1 MSTELKR
8 LNDQYQLVRKIGRGG
23 MGEVWAGSRSGPGGM
38 WMTCAIKLL
47 HRELAETPRDVEMF
61 LNEARIASQL
71 DHSRIVKVIDV
82 GTDDEGTP
90 FMVMEWVDGVNL
102 RAFTSEAQ
110 KQNIWPLDIDI
121 TTYVVGEVL
130 AALEYAHDRTIGGMD
145 AGVIHS
151 DVTPGNIMI
160 SSSGEVKLTDFG
172 IARFA
177 ATAGPLSRSI
187 GTPRYMSPEQL
198 TGHPC
203 RETDI
208 YALGVVLHELLDGRR
223 YLEGYP
229 QDQFHAQV
237 LFGTAPELVRPGVPA
252 WLDDLRRRMLA
263 NKPEQRP
270 SARGVRTVLVDNCP
284 RYMAAAD
291 QIKNRVYPRLIGRK
305 RSGMTELLDVG
316 AIEAAIRH
324 KMLGATPRS
333 GMAASTVTGGR
344 SPDPEEALVTDIDP
358 RPSASEPGDVPMQM
372 RRPSSP
378 GAHTRGDS
386 ASPSDVARA
395 PTTAPLTVTSDR
407 AEASRVSATHDA
419 PVEPTGPIEPTE
431 QLPDSE
437 IRRLLRL
444 PSETASPVAAAG
456 GELDAPSGEVRLPPP
471 VTVPRAAAPA
481 RNWLWVGA
489 LVSIVALA
497 LVSISLFVELRR
509 VGDAPRIETTP
520 RTDAEVA
527 SLTSTTS
534 PAAVAE
540 PIATPQ
546 VPASTEVVTEAADAS
561 ETGTETETGSETSST
576 TQREGEATTPD
587 GSEQPP
593 PSEPADQSPTVE
605 PLEPVKSNKPK
616 PKPAQVGV
624 VFVVDADVAR
634 VKVGRTSHALKN
646 GSVYVAVDA
655 GKTYELKIQRAST
668 TDWHTIGKLQAKAIA
683 PRGYVVKYAKGTF
696 SIDERDK
703 VTR

>member
-1 MSTELKR
+1 
-8 LNDQYQLVRKIGRGG
+8 
-23 MGEVWAGSRSGPGGM
+23 
-38 WMTCAIKLL
+38 
-47 HRELAETPRDVEMF
+47 
-61 LNEARIASQL
+61 
-71 DHSRIVKVIDV
+71 
-82 GTDDEGTP
+82 
-90 FMVMEWVDGVNL
+90 
-102 RAFTSEAQ
+102 
-110 KQNIWPLDIDI
+110 
-121 TTYVVGEVL
+121 
-130 AALEYAHDRTIGGMD
+130 
-145 AGVIHS
+145 
-151 DVTPGNIMI
+151 
-160 SSSGEVKLTDFG
+160 
-172 IARFA
+172 
-177 ATAGPLSRSI
+177 
-187 GTPRYMSPEQL
+187 
-198 TGHPC
+198 
-203 RETDI
+203 
-208 YALGVVLHELLDGRR
+208 
-223 YLEGYP
+223 
-229 QDQFHAQV
+229 
-237 LFGTAPELVRPGVPA
+237 
-252 WLDDLRRRMLA
+252 
-263 NKPEQRP
+263 
-270 SARGVRTVLVDNCP
+270 
-284 RYMAAAD
+284 
-291 QIKNRVYPRLIGRK
+291 
-305 RSGMTELLDVG
+305 
-316 AIEAAIRH
+316 
-324 KMLGATPRS
+324 
-333 GMAASTVTGGR
+333 
-344 SPDPEEALVTDIDP
+344 
-358 RPSASEPGDVPMQM
+358 
-372 RRPSSP
+372 
-378 GAHTRGDS
+378 
-386 ASPSDVARA
+386 
-395 PTTAPLTVTSDR
+395 VTSDR
-407 AEASRVSATHDA
+407 AEASRVSVTQDA

-444 PSETASPVAAAG
+444 PSETAG

-509 VGDAPRIETTP
+509 VGDAPRTETAP